1 MFTEFI
7 SQNLIWVGAFVVVA
21 NLLLFSVLQGSIK
34 GVGTISAL
42 QLPKLQRGGKSVIV
56 DVNDENH
63 FKLAHIPD
71 SVNYPMSSINASNAK
86 LTKLKNKT
94 VILVCQTGN
103 KSNKAAKLLVGQG
116 FNDLHVLRGGL
127 TSWTK
132 ENLPITAG

>member
-7 SQNLIWVGAFVVVA
+7 SQNLLWVGAFVIVA
-21 NLLLFSVLQGSIK
+21 NLLLLSVLQSSVK

-42 QLPKLQRGGKSVIV
+42 QLPKLQRGGKSVII

-71 SVNYPMSSINASNAK
+71 SVNYPLNSINADNSK

-94 VILVCQTGN
+94 AILVCQTGT
-103 KSNKAAKLLVGQG
+103 KSNKAAKRLVGLG
-116 FNDLHVLRGGL
+116 FSDLHVLRGGL
-127 TSWTK
+127 TGWTK
-132 ENLPITAG
+132 ENLPISTS